1 MKFCFGDIVVVEED
15 LIGVVV
21 KSFVKGITLVNE
33 KGEEQESMPYHLVYV
48 RSYNDIRKYTED
60 EMERYMVRH
69 KYLNDEEKQ
78 YQENAIKGV

>member
-1 MKFCFGDIVVVEED
+1 M
-15 LIGVVV
+15 
-21 KSFVKGITLVNE
+21 KSFAKGITLVNE

-69 KYLNDEEKQ
+69 KYLSKEEME
-78 YQENAIKGV
+78 YQSNAVNGL